1 MTVSQSIAFQRI
13 AGAALLYVD
22 EIVRRWLPEGRREGT
37 EWVCRNPRRADHRA
51 GSFKVN
57 LVTGRWA
64 DFATDDC
71 GGDLVSLGAFLFELS
86 QKDAALNIAD
96 MLAINP
102 YEQ

>member
-1 MTVSQSIAFQRI
+1 MKAPRSIAFRRV
-13 AGAALLYVD
+13 AGAALHYSD
-22 EIVRRWLPEGRREGT
+22 TIVRRWLPDGRREGT

-64 DFATDDC
+64 DFATGDS
-71 GGDLVSLGAFLFELS
+71 GGDLVSLGAFLFGLN
-86 QKDAALNIAD
+86 QKEAALNIAD

-102 YEQ
+102 YE